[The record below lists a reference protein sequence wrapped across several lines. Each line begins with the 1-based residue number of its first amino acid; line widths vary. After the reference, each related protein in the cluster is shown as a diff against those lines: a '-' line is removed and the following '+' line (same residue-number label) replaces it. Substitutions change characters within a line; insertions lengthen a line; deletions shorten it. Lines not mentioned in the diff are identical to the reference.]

1 MRLWHYQMIPNLP
14 SKMLVSQWRECIAI
28 KRQWEKGSL
37 THPLVGYVKNHS
49 KEYFLNYV
57 VVVTTEMDRRGIKY
71 KSNLYDEIVDF
82 CTKDIDLENCREL
95 RYPEHNRR
103 YYKQC
108 YYNLQEKY
116 NRGIITQ
123 DEWAQIEIPEKK
135 YKLVTFFLCIIV
147 GLSATLTM
155 YVLQNEQLQKENKT
169 LKDEVIE
176 FKWQLEQVPY
186 IIESTCKGGE

>member
-1 MRLWHYQMIPNLP
+1 MI
-14 SKMLVSQWRECIAI
+14 
-28 KRQWEKGSL
+28 
-37 THPLVGYVKNHS
+37 HPLVGYVKNHS
-49 KEYFLNYV
+49 KDYFLDYV
-57 VVVTTEMDRRGIKY
+57 IVLTNEMDKRGIKY
-71 KSNLYDEIVDF
+71 KSNLYDEIVEFYNKDMDILEH
-82 CTKDIDLENCREL
+82 TKEYY
-95 RYPEHNRR
+95 YPEHNKK

-116 NRGIITQ
+116 NRGIITP
-123 DEWAQIEIPEKK
+123 DEWAQIEIPERK

-147 GLSATLTM
+147 GLSATLSM
-155 YVLQNEQLQKENKT
+155 YMLQNEQLQKENKT